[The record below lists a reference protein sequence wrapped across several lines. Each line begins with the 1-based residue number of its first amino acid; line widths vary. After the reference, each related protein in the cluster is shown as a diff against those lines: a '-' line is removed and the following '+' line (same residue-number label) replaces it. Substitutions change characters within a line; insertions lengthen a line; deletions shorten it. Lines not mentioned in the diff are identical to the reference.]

1 MAQVAQNY
9 KNHTRFYPPFH
20 FFVMPIL
27 LINVIV
33 EGRHFWANPNQ
44 STGFALLLALALAML
59 ALTARAMA
67 LKAQDR
73 VIRLEMYARMRALL
87 PADLVGTPWRRE
99 TGAPR
104 RPAFCRRPGT
114 AGPGSRG
121 AGRHADHAEGDQAAD
136 QGLAGRLSARLSVAG
151 RSDRGVRSGSPF
163 RSRKPPRRFRR
174 LG

>member
-27 LINVIV
+27 LINVII

-44 STGFALLLALALAML
+44 STGFAFLLAFALAML

-87 PADLVGTPWRRE
+87 PADLVARLGDVKPAHLVALRFAGDRE
-99 TGAPR
+99 LPDLVRAV
-104 RPAFCRRPGT
+104 
-114 AGPGSRG
+114 
-121 AGRHADHAEGDQAAD
+121 
-136 QGLAGRLSARLSVAG
+136 LAGTLTTPKAIKLEIKDWQGDYQRV
-151 RSDRGVRSGSPF
+151 
-163 RSRKPPRRFRR
+163 
-174 LG
+174 